1 MSSIWREFF
10 RKNRFFFPPSL
21 SILSFL
27 LALIFFFL
35 SFHLFQNHKL
45 MWATYHLITRMI
57 KDSTDDYKNET
68 NSASHWLYFLIQRSQ
83 KYFYIINL
91 SKFSPTIANFLV
103 SFKSSLGVIWRD
115 FSKYS
120 SQNICSRTSKKFL
133 QIFFFFIKIDA
144 FLNPHQRGSYL
155 FGKVLLYEKFSSILT
170 ISFYNVFPF
179 PNPNDNYKINTAY
192 NFINKM

>member
-10 RKNRFFFPPSL
+10 RKNRFFSPIFQYFQIPACSCI
-21 SILSFL
+21 ILN
-27 LALIFFFL
+27 
-35 SFHLFQNHKL
+35 FHLFQNHKL
-45 MWATYHLITRMI
+45 MWATYYLITRMI

-68 NSASHWLYFLIQRSQ
+68 NSATHWLYFLIQRSQ

-91 SKFSPTIANFLV
+91 SKFSPTTANFLV

-133 QIFFFFIKIDA
+133 QIFFFIKIDA